1 MGLAARRRRTCLAER
16 GHSCPQQLPNASLE
30 RFVARSPQ
38 SPLQRTGMSA
48 LRAKRVQ
55 MPRSS
60 AVAGSLPVPAK
71 NARCVQKPATLSL
84 SPTRRDFS
92 WVNEG
97 RTATSTVSR
106 VVQPSIFDRPAGAS
120 PASVKAMEPS
130 SHSRLEARETS
141 SRASSAVN
149 GPGREPTSERRRL
162 AVGPE
167 VLATRRAA
175 TLSEHCC
182 LVKTAHANPIG
193 VEHSG
198 GRTSSRLVKAPI
210 PGDGNSGG
218 VRVVARRE
226 GLLEQRR
233 EGDWRSPE
241 RAKTEL
247 NSREAKQVGAPETGG
262 SGRSSEDGQ
271 ASITSPEP
279 RACGLAGEPNR
290 HDCKAMASQEDK
302 NAWTCVGAEERA
314 KERSNVRLLERKG
327 RSDMADFQ
335 PYWGKPTVRNEWRGQ
350 GKRERNAARAFAL
363 LDSLL
368 VLIRPALHNSS
379 LRAGLEGR
387 NRQQQFQLLSSRVL
401 AEPRLRQVVDEA

>member
-1 MGLAARRRRTCLAER
+1 
-16 GHSCPQQLPNASLE
+16 
-30 RFVARSPQ
+30 
-38 SPLQRTGMSA
+38 
-48 LRAKRVQ
+48 
-55 MPRSS
+55 
-60 AVAGSLPVPAK
+60 
-71 NARCVQKPATLSL
+71 
-84 SPTRRDFS
+84 
-92 WVNEG
+92 
-97 RTATSTVSR
+97 
-106 VVQPSIFDRPAGAS
+106 
-120 PASVKAMEPS
+120 MEPS

-182 LVKTAHANPIG
+182 LVKTAHANPFG

-262 SGRSSEDGQ
+262 SGRSSEAGQ
-271 ASITSPEP
+271 ESITSPEP

-302 NAWTCVGAEERA
+302 NAWTGVGAEERA

-350 GKRERNAARAFAL
+350 GKRERNAARALAL
-363 LDSLL
+363 LDS
-368 VLIRPALHNSS
+368 PY
-379 LRAGLEGR
+379 
-387 NRQQQFQLLSSRVL
+387 LSGGG
-401 AEPRLRQVVDEA
+401 QH